1 MKVYSKV
8 RYWAAGVAVAGLVMA
23 GTPVAAGGLT
33 VEVKDP
39 GAAAGRAVDLYR
51 VSHAL
56 IVGAGTPEV
65 VKALEAHR
73 FFVDVAKTVDVDAV
87 AAFLGDVG
95 ADPDARILLWISGR
109 DIAPADVA
117 QAMDLAA
124 ARHVL
129 AVFDTCVGDGLF
141 FESGIAPGPTYG
153 WSATLPGRQILIGCD
168 AGFTGKFLG
177 AIAAG
182 TAADANGDGIVS
194 VSEIAAF
201 LSKGATVR
209 YAVSRHDLFAQGDLA
224 FRAGPPPPEPQVE
237 DASESAGIGYRL
249 SQSAAQAYSAPMPA
263 PMPMPSVAMAP
274 EVSSSGGGMAMYA
287 PSSPPPPV
295 MAFKVAPAMPMPPMP
310 QGFDSTVD
318 RDRYQDTDPNPVRS
332 VAEKPVSTFSID
344 VDTAAYA
351 NVRRF
356 LRDGELPPRDA
367 VRIEEMINYFDYDYP
382 LPEELTAPFKASVS
396 VLPTPWNRGTRLL
409 HVGIKGY
416 DVVATRRPRAN
427 LVFLLDVSGSM
438 TDHDRLPLLKQAMR
452 LLVQRLNDDDTVA
465 MVVYAGAAG
474 TVLKPTP
481 GKERSKILAA
491 LEDLR
496 AGGSTAGGE
505 GIRRAYDLARA
516 HFDADAVNRIILA
529 TDGDFNVGIAD
540 PERLEDLIARQR
552 DSGIYLSI
560 LGFGRG
566 NLNDLLMQKL
576 AQAGNGNAAY
586 IDSLSE
592 ARKVLV
598 DEAGSTLF
606 PIAGDVK
613 IQVEFNPARIAEY
626 RLIGYE
632 TRMLKREDFSND
644 AVDAGEIG
652 SGHSVTALYEITPAD
667 SPARLI
673 EPLRYGEKTEG
684 TATHG
689 DEIAFVRLR
698 YKMPGEKTSRLIE
711 HPVTA
716 ADVRTDIQAAPADVR
731 FAAAVAGFA
740 QLLRGDPYLKDFAFA
755 DVLSLAQ
762 SGRGPDRFG
771 YRGEFVRLVRLAEI
785 AEAQKPR

>member
-1 MKVYSKV
+1 MKANSRV
-8 RYWAAGVAVAGLVMA
+8 RIWAAGLMVAGLAMA
-23 GTPVAAGGLT
+23 ETPAGAGGLT
-33 VEVKDP
+33 VQVKDP
-39 GAAAGRAVDLYR
+39 GATAGRAVDLYG

-56 IVGAGTPEV
+56 IVGAGAPAV
-65 VKALEAHR
+65 AKALEAHR
-73 FFVDVAKTVDVDAV
+73 FFVDLAETADAGTV
-87 AAFLGDVG
+87 AAFLADQGG
-95 ADPDARILLWISGR
+95 DPDARILLWFSGQ
-109 DIAPADVA
+109 DVKPADVA
-117 QAMDLAA
+117 AAMDLAA

-129 AVFDTCVGDGLF
+129 AVFDSCAGDGLF
-141 FESGIAPGPTYG
+141 FETKITPGPTYA
-153 WSATLPGRQILIGCD
+153 WSATLPGRQVLIGCD
-168 AGFTGKFLG
+168 DGFTGNFLA

-182 TAADANGDGIVS
+182 TPTDANTDGIVS

-201 LSKGATVR
+201 LSKGETVR
-209 YAVSRHDLFAQGDLA
+209 YAVSRHDLFARGDLA
-224 FRAGPPPPEPQVE
+224 FRAGPPPPVPEAEQTS
-237 DASESAGIGYRL
+237 DTGGIGYRL
-249 SQSAAQAYSAPMPA
+249 SRSAVQAQSAPMPS
-263 PMPMPSVAMAP
+263 MSMPSIAMAP
-274 EVSSSGGGMAMYA
+274 EVGPSGGGMAQYA
-287 PSSPPPPV
+287 QPPP
-295 MAFKVAPAMPMPPMP
+295 MAFKVAPSMPLPPVP
-310 QGFDSTVD
+310 QRFDSTVD
-318 RDRYQDTDPNPVRS
+318 RDQYQDTDPNPVRS

-382 LPEELTAPFKASVS
+382 LPVERTAPFKASVS

-409 HVGIKGY
+409 HIGIKGY
-416 DVVATRRPRAN
+416 DVVAAKRPRAN

-438 TDHDRLPLLKQAMR
+438 TDRDRLPLLKQAMR

-474 TVLKPTP
+474 TVLEPTP

-491 LEDLR
+491 LEELR

-505 GIRRAYDLARA
+505 GIRRAYDLART
-516 HFDADAVNRIILA
+516 HFDGDAVNRIILA

-606 PIAGDVK
+606 PIANDVK
-613 IQVEFNPARIAEY
+613 IQVEFNPARVAEY

-652 SGHSVTALYEITPAD
+652 SGHSVTALYEITPTG

-684 TATHG
+684 AATHG

-698 YKMPGEKTSRLIE
+698 YKMPGEKASRLIE
-711 HPVTA
+711 HPVSVG
-716 ADVRTDIQAAPADVR
+716 DVHADIQAAPAGAR

-740 QLLRGDPYLKDFAFA
+740 QLLRGNPFLKDFTFA

>member
-1 MKVYSKV
+1 MNMKAYSRV
-8 RYWAAGVAVAGLVMA
+8 RVWAAGLAVAGLALAMTPA
-23 GTPVAAGGLT
+23 GAGGLT

-39 GAAAGRAVDLYR
+39 GATTGRAVDLYG

-56 IVGAGTPEV
+56 IVGAGATEV
-65 VKALEAHR
+65 AKALEAHR
-73 FFVDVAKTVDVDAV
+73 FFIDIAETADADSV
-87 AAFLGDVG
+87 AAFLADEG
-95 ADPDARILLWISGR
+95 ADPDARILLWFAGQ
-109 DIAPADVA
+109 DMDPAVIA

-129 AVFDTCVGDGLF
+129 AVFDTCAGGGLF
-141 FESGIAPGPTYG
+141 LEPKIVPGPTYA

-168 AGFTGKFLG
+168 DGFTGKFLG
-177 AIAAG
+177 AIDSD
-182 TAADANGDGIVS
+182 TPADANRDGIVS

-201 LSKGATVR
+201 LGGGTVR

-224 FRAGPPPPEPQVE
+224 FRAGPPPAQPETE
-237 DASESAGIGYRL
+237 ATLDTGSIGYRL
-249 SQSAAQAYSAPMPA
+249 SRSATQAYSAPMPT
-263 PMPMPSVAMAP
+263 PIMPSVAMAP
-274 EVSSSGGGMAMYA
+274 EANTPGGGMALYA
-287 PSSPPPPV
+287 PSPTV
-295 MAFKVAPAMPMPPMP
+295 AFKVAAPPPAPSMPR
-310 QGFDSTVD
+310 GLDTTVD
-318 RDRYQDTDPNPVRS
+318 RDQYQDTDPNPVRS
-332 VAEKPVSTFSID
+332 VTDKPVSTFSID

-356 LRDGELPPRDA
+356 LGDGELPPRDA

-382 LPEELTAPFKASVS
+382 PPLERTAPFKTSVS
-396 VLPTPWNRGTRLL
+396 VLPTPWNRDTRLL
-409 HVGIKGY
+409 HIGIKGY
-416 DVVATRRPRAN
+416 DVVAEKRPRAN

-438 TDHDRLPLLKQAMR
+438 TDRDRLPLLKQAMR
-452 LLVQRLNDDDTVA
+452 LLVQRLEDDDTVA
-465 MVVYAGAAG
+465 LVVYAGAAG
-474 TVLKPTP
+474 TILEPTP

-505 GIRRAYDLARA
+505 GIRRAYDLARR
-516 HFDADAVNRIILA
+516 HFDAGAVNRVILA

-613 IQVEFNPARIAEY
+613 IQVEFNPARVAEY
-626 RLIGYE
+626 RLISYE

-652 SGHSVTALYEITPAD
+652 SGHSVTALYEITPTG

-689 DEIAFVRLR
+689 EEIAFVRLR

-711 HPVTA
+711 HPVTVD
-716 ADVRTDIQAAPADVR
+716 DVHSDIQAAPNGAR

-740 QLLRGDPYLKDFAFA
+740 QLLRGDPYLKDFTFA

-785 AEAQKPR
+785 AEAQKSR